1 MSVRVPIP
9 RERRLIEQLGLPELL
24 EGIRTLDPA
33 DAAAAADVLSQL
45 AADPRLTPKKREWTN
60 AFALVYRKQATGVD
74 PAATLAFLDE
84 ASICRN

>member
-1 MSVRVPIP
+1 MNVPIP
-9 RERRLIEQLGLPELL
+9 RERRLVDEKDLPELL